1 MITTRGAC
9 SERSSSAVHSRAS
22 SSSGADRVVSA
33 VSDDPA
39 SLYHRPGDV
48 VEAEI
53 DRIGI
58 LRNPV
63 ISWEE
68 AHGS

>member
-1 MITTRGAC
+1 
-9 SERSSSAVHSRAS
+9 
-22 SSSGADRVVSA
+22 
-33 VSDDPA
+33 
-39 SLYHRPGDV
+39 LQRPGDV

-68 AHGS
+68 AHES